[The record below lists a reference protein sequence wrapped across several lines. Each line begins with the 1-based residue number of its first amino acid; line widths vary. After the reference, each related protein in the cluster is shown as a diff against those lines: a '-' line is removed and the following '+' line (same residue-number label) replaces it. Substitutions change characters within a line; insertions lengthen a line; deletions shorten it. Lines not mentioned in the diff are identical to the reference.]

1 MDSYCLNCQQLLSGE
16 YCASCGQRERGRDI
30 RVSDLAEDV
39 LEDLSHLDS
48 RLWRTLKGLMLR
60 PGYITAEYLVG
71 RRACFVPPLRLYFIL
86 SFLVF
91 VVVSAVPVDLD
102 AEQEQQGIVVSF
114 DDEGEDSK
122 SLGEA
127 LKDRRLDQSL
137 DSDNYDLPLWL
148 KPYEDRMRANAEAIE
163 DNPEAFVAL
172 LQQRLPQMMFVLLP
186 LFALILWLNYLF
198 SPYHYLQHLI
208 FSLHFHSFAFLLF
221 LLQWLLGLVRPGDY
235 LGWIFLALLIYL
247 PIALTR
253 VYQSAIP
260 AAIAKSLFINF
271 AYFLLV
277 ILAGVGY
284 VLVNLA
290 LL

>member
-1 MDSYCLNCQQLLSGE
+1 MDSYCLNCQQLLAGE

-30 RVSDLAEDV
+30 RAADLAGDV

-48 RLWRTLKGLMLR
+48 RLWRTLTGLMLR
-60 PGYITAEYLVG
+60 PGFVTAEYLAG
-71 RRACFVPPLRLYFIL
+71 RRACFVPPLRLYFIV

-91 VVVSAVPVDLD
+91 LVVAAMPVDMG
-102 AEQEQQGIVVSF
+102 AEGEQPGISVSF

-127 LKDRRLDQSL
+127 LEDRRLDQSL
-137 DSDNYDLPLWL
+137 DSDSYDLPLWL

-186 LFALILWLNYLF
+186 LFALILWLSYLF

-284 VLVNLA
+284 VLINLA